1 MSFRIHVSGAVK
13 ESVDERIPQLV
24 ESLVATAI
32 TDANPT
38 LWGKAAEAE
47 ASIRLGWVQ
56 SVSTSRSLVPGI
68 VKLRESLLERGVTRI
83 VLAGMGG
90 SSLAP
95 EVITQTFN
103 AELTILDSTEPGQV
117 LSALDEGL
125 DNVALVVSS
134 KSGSTVETDSQL
146 RTFHAA
152 FDAVGINP
160 TERIIVVTDPG
171 SPLDVRARAAGYAVF
186 NADPNVGGRFSALT
200 AFGLVP
206 SGLAGVDVS
215 EILDEAEAVLL
226 DVATDHEDNPALI
239 LGVAIAARVPRV
251 NKLGLLTDG
260 SHVVGLPDWIE
271 QLVAESTG
279 KEGTGIL
286 PVVLDVVS
294 TEALTLPHDMV
305 LCRLVDDAN
314 EHHVRSA
321 DRHEG
326 EILVSGTLGAQFMV
340 WEYATAVAG
349 ILLGINP
356 FDQPDVESA
365 KVAAR
370 ALLDHRPEVTAPDF
384 VENGIEVRALGGFLG
399 SASTV
404 REAISAVLSTLPE
417 DGYLSVQ
424 AYVDRVSNPQLS
436 GVRDLVA
443 ARAGRPVTFGWG
455 PRFLHSTGQF
465 HKGGPAVGV
474 FIQIL
479 QSPHRDL
486 QIPDSPFTF
495 GQLIAA
501 QAAGDAAVLADH
513 GRPVLTLTLT
523 NPDAQMVALFEAFN

>member
-13 ESVDERIPQLV
+13 ESVDERVPQLV
-24 ESLVATAI
+24 ESLVASAI

-56 SVSTSRSLVPGI
+56 SVTTSRALVPEI
-68 VKLRESLLERGVTRI
+68 EKLRDLLIERGVSRI

-103 AELTILDSTEPGQV
+103 ADLTILDSTEPGQV

-125 DNVALVVSS
+125 SSVALVVSS

-152 FDAVGINP
+152 FESVGINP
-160 TERIIVVTDPG
+160 TERIVVVTDPG
-171 SPLDVRARAAGYAVF
+171 SPLDVSARAAGYVVF

-226 DVATDHEDNPALI
+226 DVATDHADNPALI
-239 LGVAIAARVPRV
+239 LGAAIAARVPRV
-251 NKLGLLTDG
+251 NKLGLVTDG
-260 SHVVGLPDWIE
+260 SHIVGLPDWIE

-294 TEALTLPHDMV
+294 TEVLTPPADMV
-305 LCRLVDDAN
+305 ICRLVDDAH
-314 EHHVRSA
+314 EVHLRTA

-340 WEYATAVAG
+340 WEFATAVAG
-349 ILLGINP
+349 LLLNINP

-370 ALLDHRPEVTAPDF
+370 ALLDHRPDVTAPAF
-384 VENGIEVRALGGFLG
+384 VENGIEVRAQGNFLG

-404 REAISAVLSTLPE
+404 RDAITAALSTLAK

-424 AYVDRVSNPQLS
+424 AYVDRVSYPQLS

-443 ARAGRPVTFGWG
+443 ARSGRPVTFGWG

-474 FIQIL
+474 FVQIL
-479 QSPHRDL
+479 QSPARDL
-486 QIPDSPFTF
+486 QVPERPFTF

-501 QAAGDAAVLADH
+501 QAAGDAAVLAAH

-523 NPDAQMVALFEAFN
+523 HPDDQMVALFEAFN